1 MVTVSMPI
9 YYTENGIRK
18 ILGAAGIDVTMETFL
33 KFGLEDE
40 V

>member
-18 ILGAAGIDVTMETFL
+18 ILGAAGIDVPMETFEAY
-33 KFGLEDE
+33 GLEDE
-40 V
+40 T